1 MSGLGVEYTSPWAQ
15 KAKWLYLLTVVFC
28 LLLPVFYTIYV
39 SFNDFGFGSPKYE
52 FTLDY
57 YTNLFKNEQ
66 IREALGWTLRLCLMT
81 VAVTVPMS
89 LLAAKF
95 YKQTRYKVSFVMLML
110 APLFIPADIL
120 AAGLLVYFKNLS
132 RFVGGWLEVE
142 WFDLSVYTAW
152 IGQILWTMPY
162 AFVVIL
168 ITMSRYR
175 LQQTEAA
182 RSCGATAW
190 QAFWQVEFPQI
201 RPGVFSAS
209 AFVFILSFNEYT
221 RTNLLNGGF
230 DTFTTYVVNYML
242 STGMDPEVYAMS
254 SMVSV
259 TSMVVIVSV
268 IFYLLSRPELRESE
282 ERAPAERAMAPGTS
296 GAAD

>member
-1 MSGLGVEYTSPWAQ
+1 MSGLGADYTSPWVQ
-15 KAKWLYLLTVVFC
+15 STKWLYLLTVVFC
-28 LLLPVFYTIYV
+28 LLLPVFYTIYI
-39 SFNDFGFGSPKYE
+39 SFNDFGFGSPKYR

-57 YTNLFKNEQ
+57 YVNLFKNEQ
-66 IREALGWTLRLCLMT
+66 ILESLKWTMLLSVLT
-81 VAVTVPMS
+81 VAAAVPMS

-95 YKQTRYKVSFVMLML
+95 YKQTRFKVPFVILMLM
-110 APLFIPADIL
+110 PLFIPADIM
-120 AAGLLVYFKNLS
+120 ASSLLVYFKNLS
-132 RFVGGWLEVE
+132 FYVGGWLEVE
-142 WFDLSVYTAW
+142 WFDLSWFTAW

-175 LQQTEAA
+175 VQQTEAA
-182 RSCGATAW
+182 RTCGATGW

-201 RPGVFSAS
+201 RPGVFSS
-209 AFVFILSFNEYT
+209 CAFVFILSFNEYT

-254 SMVSV
+254 SMISV
-259 TSMVVIVSV
+259 ISIVVIVSA
-268 IFYLLSRPELRESE
+268 ITYLLSQPELRETE
-282 ERAPAERAMAPGTS
+282 ERQDAES
-296 GAAD
+296 AA